1 MSKKRLCASALFLCL
16 GFFLYCSDLSATY
29 SLSYDGNGKT
39 AGISPFIATRYAAG
53 SAVTVLDNFGD
64 MAKEGF
70 FFVGWNTKA
79 DGSGCY
85 FAPGSTYTFGNAD
98 CALYAQW
105 ADESLTKGGTVPYF
119 EKEVKR
125 FESLP
130 PPEEGTIAAVGS
142 SSMVYWSGI
151 AADMNLPIWNRA
163 FGGSTSAEQLPAL
176 ARLVLPHKPKLVLY
190 YCGDNDIAAAKA
202 DLAVSVRNFILYA
215 EALHKALPSTR
226 IVYLT
231 IKPSIAR
238 WALWKSAE
246 KVNATIEAWS
256 VYHSYVTVVETKAPL
271 LGENGYPK
279 AELFRADKLHLN
291 ASGYKALADSIRP
304 VIQSIW
310 ALTLDASAAPQ

>member
-1 MSKKRLCASALFLCL
+1 MSKKRLCASTFFLFL
-16 GFFLYCSDLSATY
+16 GFFLYCADLNASYA
-29 SLSYDGNGKT
+29 LSYDGNGKT
-39 AGISPFIATRYAAG
+39 SGISPFIATRYAPG
-53 SAVTVLDNFGD
+53 STVIVPDNFGG

-85 FAPGSTYTFGNAD
+85 FAPGSAYAIGPED
-98 CALYAQW
+98 SVLYAQW
-105 ADESLTKGGTVPYF
+105 SDESLTKGGTVAYF

-125 FESLP
+125 LESLP

-142 SSMVYWSGI
+142 SSMVYWSSI

-163 FGGSTSAEQLPAL
+163 FGGSTTAEQLPAL

-190 YCGDNDIAAAKA
+190 YCGDNDIAAANP
-202 DLAVSVRNFILYA
+202 DLAVPVRNFILYA
-215 EALHKALPSTR
+215 EATHKTLPSTR

-256 VYHSYVTVVETKAPL
+256 VYHPYVTVVDTKEPL

-279 AELFRADKLHLN
+279 AELFKADKLHLN
-291 ASGYKALADSIRP
+291 ASGYKALADWIRP
-304 VIQSIW
+304 AIQSIW
-310 ALTLDASAAPQ
+310 ALTLDTSEAPQ